1 MTRKMKLKISGRL
14 LKKKTRRNNLA
25 QKKHCRFCSSDQAA
39 LLIDYKNANMLKS
52 FITERG
58 KILPSRISGT
68 CSKHQRLLSTAIK
81 NARILAMLPFTAGH
95 SAY

>member
-14 LKKKTRRNNLA
+14 LKKKTRRNSLT
-25 QKKHCRFCSSDQAA
+25 QKKHCRFCATEQAPF
-39 LLIDYKNANMLKS
+39 LIDYKNSHLLRS

-68 CSKHQRLLSTAIK
+68 CAKHQRALSTAIK
-81 NARILAMLPFTAGH
+81 NARVMALLPFTAGT